1 MLSPAEGG
9 IVAEAPQRPERTVRS
24 FPSFTRI
31 VLARN
36 PEPGVHMD
44 KEMPPPL
51 RRSSRVNVRIP
62 VTISGTLGDNTPFVE
77 DTTILSISK
86 YGARV
91 QTRLPLSMGMKLKVQ
106 PKQHQESGFF
116 TVVWVGRQGTPRE
129 GEVGIEYVRVSNL
142 LGVTFPE

>member
-1 MLSPAEGG
+1 
-9 IVAEAPQRPERTVRS
+9 
-24 FPSFTRI
+24 
-31 VLARN
+31 
-36 PEPGVHMD
+36 MD
-44 KEMPPPL
+44 KETPQPPM

-86 YGARV
+86 YGAKV
-91 QTRLPLSMGMKLKVQ
+91 QTRLPLTMGMKLKVQ
-106 PKQHQESGFF
+106 PKQHDESGLFR
-116 TVVWVGRQGTPRE
+116 VVWVGRQGTPRE

>member
-1 MLSPAEGG
+1 
-9 IVAEAPQRPERTVRS
+9 
-24 FPSFTRI
+24 
-31 VLARN
+31 
-36 PEPGVHMD
+36 MD
-44 KEMPPPL
+44 KETPQPPM

-86 YGARV
+86 YGAKV
-91 QTRLPLSMGMKLKVQ
+91 QTRRPLTMGMKLKVQ
-106 PKQHQESGFF
+106 PKQHDESGLFR
-116 TVVWVGRQGTPRE
+116 VVWVGRQGTPRE

>member
-1 MLSPAEGG
+1 
-9 IVAEAPQRPERTVRS
+9 
-24 FPSFTRI
+24 
-31 VLARN
+31 
-36 PEPGVHMD
+36 MD
-44 KEMPPPL
+44 KETPPL

-86 YGARV
+86 YGAKVR
-91 QTRLPLSMGMKLKVQ
+91 TRLPLTMGMQLRVQ
-106 PKQHQESGFF
+106 PKQHGESGLF
-116 TVVWVGRQGTPRE
+116 TVVWVGRRGTPRE